1 MPPITPVAPSS
12 TLLAPSRA
20 RSPEAIA
27 AQRAFFNAALGKAAP
42 TAPAPA
48 PPKAIAPRALAEA
61 SAPPAPA
68 RASAPVP
75 APHSEGGAPLPNR
88 FARPGSLI
96 DIKV

>member
-1 MPPITPVAPSS
+1 MPPITPVAPS
-12 TLLAPSRA
+12 TAPLAPSRT

-27 AQRAFFNAALGKAAP
+27 AQRAFFNAVLGKAAP

-48 PPKAIAPRALAEA
+48 PPRAIAPKAIAEA

-75 APHSEGGAPLPNR
+75 TPQGEGVAPPPNR